1 MAKNE
6 QKSFLLY
13 IDSYPDISMLNQE
26 QKGDLL
32 DGIYAFHGACECPEL
47 DQATAIVLRR
57 INSYQQVNREKWLAE
72 RDRWEEG
79 QEERSQRARKAAN
92 ARWNAEKA
100 QTQNTSERSAGAVAK
115 TSECSAAQ
123 PANAYEGS
131 IIPFECSQQ
140 SSECYS
146 VDTGECTTMPDD
158 AYVNCN
164 MLSVNCKG
172 SNNNIVQ
179 FPAAQKSPM
188 AQSASCSA
196 DAERHS
202 PDSSASKKGKSA
214 ADAAVNAH
222 FEKLWAL
229 MPRKEGKSQVS
240 MSKRRALMD
249 VTVEEMAQY
258 VARYKAQVEAE
269 RANGFDR
276 DWMMGS
282 TWFNKE
288 RWKDF
293 TDDNLSAQE
302 PLPALQ
308 TPVKPSARS
317 QHTHGRSPE
326 EEAYNKAYYASRE
339 E

>member
-1 MAKNE
+1 
-6 QKSFLLY
+6 
-13 IDSYPDISMLNQE
+13 
-26 QKGDLL
+26 
-32 DGIYAFHGACECPEL
+32 
-47 DQATAIVLRR
+47 
-57 INSYQQVNREKWLAE
+57 
-72 RDRWEEG
+72 
-79 QEERSQRARKAAN
+79 
-92 ARWNAEKA
+92 
-100 QTQNTSERSAGAVAK
+100 
-115 TSECSAAQ
+115 
-123 PANAYEGS
+123 
-131 IIPFECSQQ
+131 
-140 SSECYS
+140 
-146 VDTGECTTMPDD
+146 MPDD

-179 FPAAQKSPM
+179 FPAAQKSPT
-188 AQSASCSA
+188 AQETSCSA
-196 DAERHS
+196 DAERYS

-293 TDDNLSAQE
+293 TNDNLSAQE

-326 EEAYNKAYYASRE
+326 EEAHNTAYYASRE

>member
-72 RDRWEEG
+72 RDRREEG

-100 QTQNTSERSAGAVAK
+100 QAQNTSERSAGAVAK

-131 IIPFECSQQ
+131 IIPFEYSWQ

-146 VDTGECTTMPDD
+146 ADTGECTTMPDD

-293 TDDNLSAQE
+293 TNDNLSAQE

-326 EEAYNKAYYASRE
+326 EEAHNTAYYASRE

>member
-100 QTQNTSERSAGAVAK
+100 QAQNTSERSAGAVAK

-131 IIPFECSQQ
+131 IIPFEYSRQ

-146 VDTGECTTMPDD
+146 ADTEACTTMPDD

-326 EEAYNKAYYASRE
+326 EEAHNTAYYASRE

>member
-1 MAKNE
+1 
-6 QKSFLLY
+6 
-13 IDSYPDISMLNQE
+13 
-26 QKGDLL
+26 
-32 DGIYAFHGACECPEL
+32 
-47 DQATAIVLRR
+47 
-57 INSYQQVNREKWLAE
+57 
-72 RDRWEEG
+72 
-79 QEERSQRARKAAN
+79 
-92 ARWNAEKA
+92 
-100 QTQNTSERSAGAVAK
+100 
-115 TSECSAAQ
+115 
-123 PANAYEGS
+123 
-131 IIPFECSQQ
+131 
-140 SSECYS
+140 
-146 VDTGECTTMPDD
+146 MPDD

-179 FPAAQKSPM
+179 FPAAQNSPT
-188 AQSASCSA
+188 AQETSCSA
-196 DAERHS
+196 DAERYS
-202 PDSSASKKGKSA
+202 PDSSTSKKGKSA

-308 TPVKPSARS
+308 TPVKASPRS

-326 EEAYNKAYYASRE
+326 EEAHNTAYYASRE

>member
-92 ARWNAEKA
+92 ARWNAKKA

-131 IIPFECSQQ
+131 IIPFECSRQ

-146 VDTGECTTMPDD
+146 ADTGECTTMPDD

-179 FPAAQKSPM
+179 FPAAQKSPTV
-188 AQSASCSA
+188 QDTSCSA

-214 ADAAVNAH
+214 ADSAVNAH

-326 EEAYNKAYYASRE
+326 EEAHNTAYYASRE

>member
-100 QTQNTSERSAGAVAK
+100 QAQNTSERSAGAVAK

-146 VDTGECTTMPDD
+146 ADTGECTTMPDD

-164 MLSVNCKG
+164 VLSVNCKG

-179 FPAAQKSPM
+179 FPAAQKSPT
-188 AQSASCSA
+188 AQDTSCSA
-196 DAERHS
+196 GAERHS

-214 ADAAVNAH
+214 ADSAVNAH

-293 TDDNLSAQE
+293 TNDNLSAQE

-326 EEAYNKAYYASRE
+326 EEAHNTAYYASRE

>member
-100 QTQNTSERSAGAVAK
+100 QAQNTSERSAGAVAK

-140 SSECYS
+140 SSECYY
-146 VDTGECTTMPDD
+146 VDTEACTTMPDD

-179 FPAAQKSPM
+179 FPAAKNSPT
-188 AQSASCSA
+188 AQDTSCSA

-326 EEAYNKAYYASRE
+326 EEAHNTAYYASRE

>member
-146 VDTGECTTMPDD
+146 VDTEECTAMPDD

-179 FPAAQKSPM
+179 FPAAKNSPT
-188 AQSASCSA
+188 AQDTSCSA
-196 DAERHS
+196 GAERHS

-214 ADAAVNAH
+214 ADSAVNAH

-293 TDDNLSAQE
+293 TNDNLSAQE

-326 EEAYNKAYYASRE
+326 EEAHNKAYYASRE

>member
-100 QTQNTSERSAGAVAK
+100 QAQNTSERSAGAVAK

-131 IIPFECSQQ
+131 IIPFEYSRQ

-146 VDTGECTTMPDD
+146 ADTEACTTMPDD

-179 FPAAQKSPM
+179 FPAAKNSPT
-188 AQSASCSA
+188 AQDTSCSA

-293 TDDNLSAQE
+293 TNDNLSAQE

-308 TPVKPSARS
+308 TPVKASPRS

-326 EEAYNKAYYASRE
+326 VEAHNKAYYASRE

>member
-100 QTQNTSERSAGAVAK
+100 QAQNTSERSAGAVAK
-115 TSECSAAQ
+115 NSECSAAQ

-131 IIPFECSQQ
+131 IIPFEYSRQ

-146 VDTGECTTMPDD
+146 ADTEACTTMPDD

-179 FPAAQKSPM
+179 FPAAKNSPT
-188 AQSASCSA
+188 AQDTSCSA

-214 ADAAVNAH
+214 TDAAVNAH

-293 TDDNLSAQE
+293 TNDNLSAQE

-326 EEAYNKAYYASRE
+326 EEAHNTAYYASRE

>member
-1 MAKNE
+1 
-6 QKSFLLY
+6 
-13 IDSYPDISMLNQE
+13 
-26 QKGDLL
+26 
-32 DGIYAFHGACECPEL
+32 
-47 DQATAIVLRR
+47 
-57 INSYQQVNREKWLAE
+57 
-72 RDRWEEG
+72 
-79 QEERSQRARKAAN
+79 
-92 ARWNAEKA
+92 
-100 QTQNTSERSAGAVAK
+100 
-115 TSECSAAQ
+115 
-123 PANAYEGS
+123 
-131 IIPFECSQQ
+131 
-140 SSECYS
+140 
-146 VDTGECTTMPDD
+146 MPDD

-214 ADAAVNAH
+214 ADSAVNAH

-326 EEAYNKAYYASRE
+326 EEAYNTAYYASRE

>member
-1 MAKNE
+1 
-6 QKSFLLY
+6 
-13 IDSYPDISMLNQE
+13 
-26 QKGDLL
+26 
-32 DGIYAFHGACECPEL
+32 
-47 DQATAIVLRR
+47 
-57 INSYQQVNREKWLAE
+57 
-72 RDRWEEG
+72 
-79 QEERSQRARKAAN
+79 
-92 ARWNAEKA
+92 
-100 QTQNTSERSAGAVAK
+100 
-115 TSECSAAQ
+115 
-123 PANAYEGS
+123 
-131 IIPFECSQQ
+131 
-140 SSECYS
+140 
-146 VDTGECTTMPDD
+146 MPDD

-179 FPAAQKSPM
+179 FPAAQKSPT
-188 AQSASCSA
+188 AQDTSCSA
-196 DAERHS
+196 GAERHS
-202 PDSSASKKGKSA
+202 PDFSASKKGKSA

-293 TDDNLSAQE
+293 TNDNLSAQE

>member
-100 QTQNTSERSAGAVAK
+100 QAQNTSERSAGAVAK

-131 IIPFECSQQ
+131 IIPFEYSRQ

-146 VDTGECTTMPDD
+146 ADTEACTTMPDD

-179 FPAAQKSPM
+179 FPAAKNSPT
-188 AQSASCSA
+188 AQDTSCSA

-202 PDSSASKKGKSA
+202 PDFSASKKGKSA

-293 TDDNLSAQE
+293 TNDNLSAQE

-326 EEAYNKAYYASRE
+326 EEAHNTAYYASRE

>member
-146 VDTGECTTMPDD
+146 ADTGECTTMPDD

-214 ADAAVNAH
+214 ADSAVNAH

-293 TDDNLSAQE
+293 TNDNLSAQE

-326 EEAYNKAYYASRE
+326 EEAHNKAYYASRE

>member
-131 IIPFECSQQ
+131 IIPFECSQR

-146 VDTGECTTMPDD
+146 VDTEECTTMPDD

-179 FPAAQKSPM
+179 FPAAQNSPM

-202 PDSSASKKGKSA
+202 PDSSTSKKGKSA
-214 ADAAVNAH
+214 ADSAVNAH

-240 MSKRRALMD
+240 MSQRRALMD

-293 TDDNLSAQE
+293 TNDNLSAQE

-326 EEAYNKAYYASRE
+326 EEAHNTAYYASRE

>member
-100 QTQNTSERSAGAVAK
+100 QAQNTSERSAGAVAK

-131 IIPFECSQQ
+131 IIPFEYSRQ

-146 VDTGECTTMPDD
+146 ADTEACTTMPDD

-179 FPAAQKSPM
+179 FPAAQNSPT
-188 AQSASCSA
+188 AQETSCSA

-293 TDDNLSAQE
+293 TNDNLSAQE

-326 EEAYNKAYYASRE
+326 EEAHNTAYYASRE

>member
-1 MAKNE
+1 MATNE
-6 QKSFLLY
+6 QRSFILY
-13 IDSYPDISMLNQE
+13 IDFYDKIRFLNDQ
-26 QKGDLL
+26 QKANLL
-32 DGIYAFHGACECPEL
+32 DAIFAFFGVCECPEL
-47 DQATAIVLRR
+47 DQVTQIVLVDIYRCLET
-57 INSYQQVNREKWLAE
+57 NREKWLAE
-72 RDRWEEG
+72 RDRWEDG

-146 VDTGECTTMPDD
+146 VDTEECTTMPDD

-229 MPRKEGKSQVS
+229 M
-240 MSKRRALMD
+240 D

-293 TDDNLSAQE
+293 TNDNLSAQE

-326 EEAYNKAYYASRE
+326 EEAHNTAYYASRE

>member
-140 SSECYS
+140 SSGCYS

-164 MLSVNCKG
+164 VLSVNCKG

-179 FPAAQKSPM
+179 FPAAQKSPT
-188 AQSASCSA
+188 AQDTSCSA
-196 DAERHS
+196 GAERHS

-214 ADAAVNAH
+214 ADSAVNAH

-293 TDDNLSAQE
+293 TNDNLSAQE

-326 EEAYNKAYYASRE
+326 EEAHNTAYYASRE

>member
-100 QTQNTSERSAGAVAK
+100 QAQNTSERSADTVAK

-179 FPAAQKSPM
+179 FPAAQKSPT
-188 AQSASCSA
+188 AQDTSCSA
-196 DAERHS
+196 GAERHS

-214 ADAAVNAH
+214 ADSAVNAH
-222 FEKLWAL
+222 FEK
-229 MPRKEGKSQVS
+229 P
-240 MSKRRALMD
+240 
-249 VTVEEMAQY
+249 
-258 VARYKAQVEAE
+258 
-269 RANGFDR
+269 
-276 DWMMGS
+276 
-282 TWFNKE
+282 
-288 RWKDF
+288 
-293 TDDNLSAQE
+293 
-302 PLPALQ
+302 
-308 TPVKPSARS
+308 
-317 QHTHGRSPE
+317 GR
-326 EEAYNKAYYASRE
+326 
-339 E
+339 

>member
-92 ARWNAEKA
+92 ARWNTEKA
-100 QTQNTSERSAGAVAK
+100 QAQNTSERSAGAVAK

-131 IIPFECSQQ
+131 IIPFEYSRQ

-146 VDTGECTTMPDD
+146 ADTEACTTMPDD

-179 FPAAQKSPM
+179 FPAAKNSPT
-188 AQSASCSA
+188 AQDTSCSA

-293 TDDNLSAQE
+293 TNDNLSAQE

-326 EEAYNKAYYASRE
+326 EEAHNTAYYASRE

>member
-100 QTQNTSERSAGAVAK
+100 QAQNTSERSAGAVAK

-131 IIPFECSQQ
+131 IIPFEYSRQ

-146 VDTGECTTMPDD
+146 ADTGECTTMPDD

-293 TDDNLSAQE
+293 TNDNLSAQE

-326 EEAYNKAYYASRE
+326 EEAHNTAYYASRE

>member
-72 RDRWEEG
+72 RDRWEDG

-146 VDTGECTTMPDD
+146 VDTEECTMMPDD

-214 ADAAVNAH
+214 ADAAANAH

-293 TDDNLSAQE
+293 TNDNLSAQE

-326 EEAYNKAYYASRE
+326 EEAHNKAYYASRE

>member
-1 MAKNE
+1 MATNE
-6 QKSFLLY
+6 QRSFILF
-13 IDSYPDISMLNQE
+13 IDFYDKIRFLNDQ
-26 QKGDLL
+26 QKANLL
-32 DGIYAFHGACECPEL
+32 DAIFAFFGVCECPEL
-47 DQATAIVLRR
+47 DQVTQIVLVDIYRCLET
-57 INSYQQVNREKWLAE
+57 NREKWLAE
-72 RDRWEEG
+72 RDRWEDG

-146 VDTGECTTMPDD
+146 VDTEACTTMPDD

-172 SNNNIVQ
+172 SNNIVQ

-214 ADAAVNAH
+214 TDAAVNAH

-293 TDDNLSAQE
+293 TNDNLSAQE

-326 EEAYNKAYYASRE
+326 EEAHNTAYYASRE

>member
-100 QTQNTSERSAGAVAK
+100 QAQNTSERSADTVAK
-115 TSECSAAQ
+115 TSEYSAAR

-131 IIPFECSQQ
+131 IIPFECSRQ
-140 SSECYS
+140 SSKCYS
-146 VDTGECTTMPDD
+146 ADTEECPTMPDD

-179 FPAAQKSPM
+179 FPAAQKSPT
-188 AQSASCSA
+188 AQDTSCSA
-196 DAERHS
+196 GAERHS

-214 ADAAVNAH
+214 ADSAVNAH

-293 TDDNLSAQE
+293 TNDNLSAQE

-326 EEAYNKAYYASRE
+326 EEAHNTAYYASRE

>member
-1 MAKNE
+1 
-6 QKSFLLY
+6 
-13 IDSYPDISMLNQE
+13 
-26 QKGDLL
+26 
-32 DGIYAFHGACECPEL
+32 
-47 DQATAIVLRR
+47 
-57 INSYQQVNREKWLAE
+57 
-72 RDRWEEG
+72 
-79 QEERSQRARKAAN
+79 
-92 ARWNAEKA
+92 
-100 QTQNTSERSAGAVAK
+100 
-115 TSECSAAQ
+115 
-123 PANAYEGS
+123 
-131 IIPFECSQQ
+131 
-140 SSECYS
+140 
-146 VDTGECTTMPDD
+146 MPDD

-196 DAERHS
+196 DAERYS
-202 PDSSASKKGKSA
+202 PDSSTSKKGKSA

-293 TDDNLSAQE
+293 TNDNLSAQE

-326 EEAYNKAYYASRE
+326 EEAHNTAYYASRE

>member
-100 QTQNTSERSAGAVAK
+100 QAQNTSERSAGAVAK

-131 IIPFECSQQ
+131 IIPFEYSRQ

-146 VDTGECTTMPDD
+146 ADTEACTTMPDD

-202 PDSSASKKGKSA
+202 PDSSTSKKGKSA
-214 ADAAVNAH
+214 ADSAVNAH

-326 EEAYNKAYYASRE
+326 EEAHNTAYYASRE

>member
-100 QTQNTSERSAGAVAK
+100 QAQNTSERSAGAVAK

-131 IIPFECSQQ
+131 IIPFEYSRQ

-146 VDTGECTTMPDD
+146 ADTEACTTMPDD

-214 ADAAVNAH
+214 ADAAANAH

-293 TDDNLSAQE
+293 TNDNLSAQE

-326 EEAYNKAYYASRE
+326 EEAHNTAYYASRE

>member
-146 VDTGECTTMPDD
+146 ADTEACTTMPDD

-179 FPAAQKSPM
+179 FPAAQNSPM
-188 AQSASCSA
+188 AQDTFCSA

-214 ADAAVNAH
+214 ADAAANAH

-293 TDDNLSAQE
+293 TNDNLSAQE

-326 EEAYNKAYYASRE
+326 EEAHNTAYYASRE

>member
-100 QTQNTSERSAGAVAK
+100 QAQNTSERSADTVAK

-123 PANAYEGS
+123 PVNAYEGS
-131 IIPFECSQQ
+131 IIPFEYSQQ

-146 VDTGECTTMPDD
+146 VDTEACTTMPDD

-179 FPAAQKSPM
+179 FPAAQKSPT
-188 AQSASCSA
+188 AQDTSCSA

-202 PDSSASKKGKSA
+202 PDSSASKKGK
-214 ADAAVNAH
+214 
-222 FEKLWAL
+222 
-229 MPRKEGKSQVS
+229 
-240 MSKRRALMD
+240 KRCGCSG
-249 VTVEEMAQY
+249 
-258 VARYKAQVEAE
+258 E
-269 RANGFDR
+269 RAF
-276 DWMMGS
+276 
-282 TWFNKE
+282 
-288 RWKDF
+288 
-293 TDDNLSAQE
+293 
-302 PLPALQ
+302 
-308 TPVKPSARS
+308 
-317 QHTHGRSPE
+317 
-326 EEAYNKAYYASRE
+326 
-339 E
+339 

>member
-100 QTQNTSERSAGAVAK
+100 QAQNTSERSAGAVAK

-131 IIPFECSQQ
+131 IIPFEYSRQ

-146 VDTGECTTMPDD
+146 ADTEACTTMPDD

-179 FPAAQKSPM
+179 FPAAKKSPM

-293 TDDNLSAQE
+293 TNDNLSAQE

-326 EEAYNKAYYASRE
+326 EEAHNTAYYASRE

>member
-146 VDTGECTTMPDD
+146 ADTEACTTMPDD

-179 FPAAQKSPM
+179 FPAAQNSPT
-188 AQSASCSA
+188 AQDTSCSA

-326 EEAYNKAYYASRE
+326 EEAHNTAYYASRE

>member
-131 IIPFECSQQ
+131 IIPFEYSRQ

-146 VDTGECTTMPDD
+146 ADTGECTTMPDD

-179 FPAAQKSPM
+179 FPAAQKSPT
-188 AQSASCSA
+188 AQDTSCSA
-196 DAERHS
+196 GAERHS

-214 ADAAVNAH
+214 ADSAVNAH

-293 TDDNLSAQE
+293 TNDNLSAQE

-326 EEAYNKAYYASRE
+326 EEAHNTAYYASRE

>member
-100 QTQNTSERSAGAVAK
+100 QAQNTSERSAGAVAK

-131 IIPFECSQQ
+131 IIPFEYSRQ

-146 VDTGECTTMPDD
+146 ADTGECTTMPDD

-326 EEAYNKAYYASRE
+326 EEAHNTAYYASRE

>member
-100 QTQNTSERSAGAVAK
+100 QAQNTSERSAGAVAK

-131 IIPFECSQQ
+131 IIPFEYSRQ

-146 VDTGECTTMPDD
+146 ADTEACTTMPDD

-179 FPAAQKSPM
+179 FPAAQNSPT
-188 AQSASCSA
+188 AQETSCSA
-196 DAERHS
+196 DAERYS

-293 TDDNLSAQE
+293 TNDNLSAQE

-326 EEAYNKAYYASRE
+326 EEAHNTAYYASRE

>member
-146 VDTGECTTMPDD
+146 ADTEECTTMPDD

-214 ADAAVNAH
+214 ADSAVNAH

-293 TDDNLSAQE
+293 TNDNLSAQE

-326 EEAYNKAYYASRE
+326 EEAHNTAYYASRE

>member
-32 DGIYAFHGACECPEL
+32 DGIYAFHGACECPKL

-100 QTQNTSERSAGAVAK
+100 QAQNTSERSAGAVAK

-131 IIPFECSQQ
+131 IIPFEYSRQ

-146 VDTGECTTMPDD
+146 ADTEACTTMPDD

-179 FPAAQKSPM
+179 FPAAKNSPT
-188 AQSASCSA
+188 AQDTSCSA

-214 ADAAVNAH
+214 ADSAVNAH

-293 TDDNLSAQE
+293 TNDNLSAQE

-326 EEAYNKAYYASRE
+326 EEAYNEAYYASRE

>member
-1 MAKNE
+1 
-6 QKSFLLY
+6 
-13 IDSYPDISMLNQE
+13 
-26 QKGDLL
+26 
-32 DGIYAFHGACECPEL
+32 
-47 DQATAIVLRR
+47 
-57 INSYQQVNREKWLAE
+57 
-72 RDRWEEG
+72 
-79 QEERSQRARKAAN
+79 
-92 ARWNAEKA
+92 
-100 QTQNTSERSAGAVAK
+100 
-115 TSECSAAQ
+115 
-123 PANAYEGS
+123 
-131 IIPFECSQQ
+131 
-140 SSECYS
+140 
-146 VDTGECTTMPDD
+146 MPDD

-179 FPAAQKSPM
+179 FPAAQNSPT
-188 AQSASCSA
+188 AQETSCSA
-196 DAERHS
+196 DAERYS
-202 PDSSASKKGKSA
+202 PDSSASTKGKSA

-293 TDDNLSAQE
+293 TNDNLSAQE

-326 EEAYNKAYYASRE
+326 EEAHNKAYYASRE